1 VARVIA
7 RRDLVRL
14 MPGLA
19 CFALITAIAV
29 MAGDR
34 FVQDTIDAAG
44 DDPGRLWWLGL
55 VVMLGVAVVALG
67 RWAPTDRLS
76 LPLVASLL
84 VLYVGLRVTAMALAP
99 APVVS
104 DWARYDAL
112 AREILAS
119 GPRLDVVPTGFPTLL
134 AGAYAVGGANASAGQ
149 TLQLIIGSLTGVAAY
164 ALAAT
169 AWNHRVAAIG
179 LLLLAVA
186 PSQILLGTVL
196 ASEPLYTL
204 LAMLAAL
211 ALVHSPGP
219 ASAAIAGVLLAA
231 SQYVRP
237 TSLALIPLFAWLAWR
252 WQRRASPHDGTA
264 WRAPAAL
271 ALAFVAVLLPV
282 VVWNLT
288 DLGTPSLSTSRLQN
302 YSLFVGLN
310 QDTDGRFNPSDLELV
325 GGEFGTPASEAR
337 AREGA
342 IARVKDDPL
351 GTMGLVLRKVWQWG
365 DEDYGAYWAFG
376 VVDDRGAGWAVGV
389 LLSRAWWAVVA
400 ILAAVAV
407 AFTPIAN
414 RLTQLTVGSIAV
426 VGLVHLALEAQ
437 GRYHAWLVPF
447 VAILA
452 AAALGTRLGMPG
464 EGPDPA
470 TTAGGETGR

>member
-1 VARVIA
+1 MIA
-7 RRDLVRL
+7 RRDFVRL
-14 MPGLA
+14 LPALA
-19 CFALITAIAV
+19 GFALVAAIAV

-55 VVMLGVAVVALG
+55 VIMMGLAVVALG
-67 RWAPTDRLS
+67 RWTPTDRLS
-76 LPLVASLL
+76 LPLVALL
-84 VLYVGLRVTAMALAP
+84 LALYVGLRVTAMALAP

-119 GPRLDVVPTGFPTLL
+119 GLRLDVVPTGFPTVL
-134 AGAYAVGGANASAGQ
+134 AGAYAVGGATTGTGQ
-149 TLQLIIGSLTGVAAY
+149 ALQLVIGSLTGVVAY

-204 LAMLAAL
+204 LAALAAL

-219 ASAAIAGVLLAA
+219 ATAAIAGVFLAG
-231 SQYVRP
+231 SQYVRA

-252 WQRRASPHDGTA
+252 WQRRASPDGRAA

-271 ALAFVAVLLPV
+271 AIAFVVVLLPV
-282 VVWNLT
+282 LAWNLT

-302 YSLFVGLN
+302 YSLLVGLN
-310 QDTDGRFNPSDLELV
+310 QDTDGRFNASDLELV
-325 GGEFGTPASEAR
+325 GGEFGTPESEAL
-337 AREGA
+337 AREIA
-342 IARVKDDPL
+342 IARVKDDPI
-351 GTMGLVLRKVWQWG
+351 GAMGLVLRKVWQWA
-365 DEDYGAYWAFG
+365 DEDYGAYWAIG
-376 VVDDRGAGWAVGV
+376 IVDDRGPAWAVGV
-389 LLSRAWWAVVA
+389 LLSRAWWAVVT

-414 RLTQLTVGSIAV
+414 RLTQLTLGSIAI
-426 VGLVHLALEAQ
+426 VGLVHLLLEAQ

-452 AAALGTRLGMPG
+452 AAAVGTRLGVPR
-464 EGPDPA
+464 EGPAPA
-470 TTAGGETGR
+470 SAAGGRTGR